1 MQQDSYNRVDR
12 VFHHI
17 ALGGSLTPEFFFDL
31 ETSLFGKNLP
41 EVSDGKQVFVSGL
54 ARAGTTVLMRI
65 LHETGQFASLT
76 YRDMPLVMAPNLWRK
91 LSSGAEKKGVE
102 AERAHGDGLA
112 ISFDS
117 PEALEEVFWRTFC
130 GNDYIRKDRLVP
142 MNADNEV
149 LINFRQYVGLILK
162 RYNRTRYLS
171 KNNNSI
177 LRLPSLCRT
186 FPEATILVPIR
197 HPATQAASL
206 LHQHQ
211 HFLEVHKASE
221 FSRKYM
227 TWLVHHEFGAD
238 HRRFNFAASSSDRTN
253 QRPEDLGYW
262 IELWIDAYSYLE
274 KVAEKLGPQVEFVCY
289 EDLVG
294 NPAIAKRRL
303 SDKLSIEIGDAL
315 ELRKAPEYPHI
326 ENERSAEAVAI
337 YDRLRANNLL
347 RSDIT
352 N

>member
-12 VFHHI
+12 VFHQI
-17 ALGGSLTPEFFFDL
+17 ALGGNVTPEFFFDL

-41 EVSDGKQVFVSGL
+41 EVSRGKQVFVSGL

-76 YRDMPLVMAPNLWRK
+76 YRDMPLVMSPNLWRK

-102 AERAHGDGLA
+102 AERAHGDGLS

-142 MNADNEV
+142 MNADDDV

-162 RYNRTRYLS
+162 RYDRTRYLS

-177 LRLPSLCRT
+177 LRLPSLCRA
-186 FPEATILVPIR
+186 FPEATVLVPIR

-211 HFLEVHKASE
+211 HFLEVHEANE

-238 HRRFNFAASSSDRTN
+238 HRRFNFVGSTSDRTN

-274 KVAEKLGPQVEFVCY
+274 KVAEELGAQIEFVCY

-294 NPAIAKRRL
+294 NPVFAKSRL
-303 SDKLSIEIGDAL
+303 SDKLSLEIGDAL
-315 ELRKAPEYPHI
+315 ELRKAPEYPLI
-326 ENERSAEAVAI
+326 ENERISEAVTI
-337 YDRLRANNLL
+337 YDRLRSKNLL
-347 RSDIT
+347 RSDII